1 MPTKSRVNSAKGSLM
16 RYAALTIFALTIFFL
31 VKPNI
36 IVFGAGLLSAQIV
49 IYIVEIVGN
58 LRNNK
63 YFRG

>member
-1 MPTKSRVNSAKGSLM
+1 M